1 MKTRFLLI
9 FSIIF
14 AALLTAACNSAPETA
29 VGDEQVNYRY
39 DSLPDGDDTSQSIEE
54 YRALSRWHTF
64 DLTYCFI
71 NGTNQFTDPEE
82 FEIVASA
89 FAVWAAQTPLTFTPL
104 NSCASADIEIS
115 WQAGDHNSIEDFDG
129 PGGILAYATFPN
141 PFSPRKVFLRF
152 DNDERWSNTG
162 FQDVDLLTV
171 AIHEI
176 GHALGLGHSRDP
188 RAIMYASYAG
198 PRRALSADDI
208 AGIQELYG
216 ENSNPEPPEVPTQAE
231 TPPPSN
237 ATDSDGDGLSDAEE
251 QLIVGT
257 DPNNADTDGD
267 GIGDGVEVINRLNPL
282 DADMDKDGISDG
294 DEIRNGTS
302 PFFPNEQNTAASP
315 ELIQQVSEF
324 LGRAIQLEIRA
335 YRQNDPSIAAA
346 VLGENILT
354 PLTND
359 INQLATQGLVQLSSF
374 DYYRSYIDD
383 VRIISNR
390 QLEVDTCEVWSS
402 TIYLQE
408 DGSVVSYEEP
418 ELLPQT
424 LTIRHLDVGWFITDV
439 QFFNAPAFC
448 Q

>member
-1 MKTRFLLI
+1 
-9 FSIIF
+9 
-14 AALLTAACNSAPETA
+14 
-29 VGDEQVNYRY
+29 
-39 DSLPDGDDTSQSIEE
+39 
-54 YRALSRWHTF
+54 
-64 DLTYCFI
+64 
-71 NGTNQFTDPEE
+71 
-82 FEIVASA
+82 
-89 FAVWAAQTPLTFTPL
+89 
-104 NSCASADIEIS
+104 
-115 WQAGDHNSIEDFDG
+115 
-129 PGGILAYATFPN
+129 
-141 PFSPRKVFLRF
+141 FLRF

-171 AIHEI
+171 AVHEI

-198 PRRALSADDI
+198 PRRTLSADDI

-216 ENSNPEPPEVPTQAE
+216 ENSNPAPPEVPTQAE

-354 PLTND
+354 PLSND

-402 TIYLQE
+402 TTYLQE
-408 DGSVVSYEEP
+408 DSSVVSYEEP